1 MVRRWRRD
9 GVLYP
14 LATLVRLWGTREKGI
29 TMKKTVG
36 STDKVVRGVLS
47 IVLLV
52 IAGFAGFSSAWGIVL
67 VIVAAVLVV
76 TAATGYCPFYSA
88 TGLNTLGE
96 HEHRHEHRHD
106 ASAH

>member
-1 MVRRWRRD
+1 
-9 GVLYP
+9 
-14 LATLVRLWGTREKGI
+14 
-29 TMKKTVG
+29 MKKTVG
-36 STDKVVRGVLS
+36 SSDKVVRGVLA
-47 IVLLV
+47 IVALV

-76 TAATGYCPFYSA
+76 TAATGYCPIYSA

-96 HEHRHEHRHD
+96 HEHRHD